1 MATQEQIQS
10 VKFPSFVSERQQ
22 QLLNTLFGR
31 AQDDPATPD
40 IDESIGIIGRDT
52 IPPAQQVAGF
62 SAPQQQA
69 FQQTQE
75 GIGSFLPFLQAA
87 DTAAGQGFQTAGLGT
102 QALQGLD
109 FSPQGTKQFMD
120 QYQKDVTDEAL
131 KEIDR
136 QAALAENRLAGQAVQ
151 AGAFGG
157 SRFGIAQSELA
168 RNAQDLRTRRIFED

>member
-40 IDESIGIIGRDT
+40 IDESIGVIGRPT

-62 SAPQQQA
+62 TAPQLQA
-69 FQQTQE
+69 FQQAQQ

-102 QALQGLD
+102 QALQG
-109 FSPQGTKQFMD
+109 
-120 QYQKDVTDEAL
+120 
-131 KEIDR
+131 
-136 QAALAENRLAGQAVQ
+136 
-151 AGAFGG
+151 
-157 SRFGIAQSELA
+157 
-168 RNAQDLRTRRIFED
+168 